1 MKELDEKVLL
11 KVLKRKTNKNN
22 ELFVRIVIYA

>member
-1 MKELDEKVLL
+1 MKELDEKVLI